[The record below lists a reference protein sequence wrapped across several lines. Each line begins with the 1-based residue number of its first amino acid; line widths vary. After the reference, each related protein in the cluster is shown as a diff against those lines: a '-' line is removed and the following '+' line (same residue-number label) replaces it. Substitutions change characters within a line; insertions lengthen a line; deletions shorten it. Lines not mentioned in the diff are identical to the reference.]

1 MRSQRLKITMIT
13 RQTILRTVL
22 AGVFLVLTDPA
33 RAASN
38 NANTDWFNQAKF
50 GVFMHFLPSPQT
62 GALQIEQ
69 FDVKVLA
76 DQLADMG
83 AGYFVLTLGQNSGW
97 LNSPNAAYDQR
108 TGYAPGERCAK
119 RDLPLDLYPAL
130 KAKGIRLMLY
140 LPCQVPNQD
149 RRAQKAYGLAEGPK
163 DQPLDLAFAEKWGE
177 VIQEW
182 SDRYGDKVAGWW
194 FDGGYAH
201 IGFNDSI
208 AANYASAAKHGNAK
222 AIVTFNPG
230 VKVIRWTK
238 AEDYTAGELN
248 EPFSVIPA
256 DRWLDGSQWHALTY
270 VGDNWGKY
278 NKRFTDAQWIE
289 WARKVVT
296 RGGVITLDMG
306 PNYDATRGPVGSLAE
321 AQVKQVKAIG
331 TALRQRSESQH

>member
-1 MRSQRLKITMIT
+1 MNPRRVFRRTLLTGILLALAWPAQAETNNPNTAWFSQAKL
-13 RQTILRTVL
+13 
-22 AGVFLVLTDPA
+22 GVFT
-33 RAASN
+33 
-38 NANTDWFNQAKF
+38 
-50 GVFMHFLPSPQT
+50 HFLPSPET
-62 GALQIEQ
+62 GPAQVEQ
-69 FDVKVLA
+69 FDVKALA
-76 DQLADMG
+76 NQLADIG

-108 TGYAPGERCAK
+108 TGYAPGERCSK

-130 KAKGIRLMLY
+130 QAKGIRLMLY

-163 DQPLDLAFAEKWGE
+163 DQPLDLTFAGKWSE

-201 IGFNDSI
+201 IGFNDAI
-208 AANYASAAKHGNAK
+208 AARYAAAVKHGNSK

-230 VKVIRWTK
+230 VRVIRWTK

-248 EPFSVIPA
+248 EPFSIIPT

-270 VGDNWGKY
+270 VGDSWGRR
-278 NKRFTDAQWIE
+278 NTRFTDAQWIE
-289 WARKVVT
+289 WAQKVAA

-306 PNYDATRGPVGSLAE
+306 PNYDATIGPVGSLAE
-321 AQVKQVKAIG
+321 AQVKQGKAIG
-331 TALRQRSESQH
+331 AALRELSK